1 MNEELRIKEILSER
15 KLSIRSLAEIMG
27 IDPAS
32 LSRSLSGKMT
42 LDTLRKIAS
51 ALNVEVWELF
61 TPSVSKEELTALVD
75 YRGRL
80 YKASSIEELQ
90 GIIEEIKKSDD

>member
-1 MNEELRIKEILSER
+1 MNEELRIKEILGER

-75 YRGRL
+75 HRGRL
-80 YKASSIEELQ
+80 YKASSINELQ
-90 GIIEEIKKSDD
+90 KIIEEIKKEPV

>member
-1 MNEELRIKEILSER
+1 MNEELRIKEILSEK
-15 KLSIRSLAEIMG
+15 KLSIRGLAEIMG

-42 LDTLRKIAS
+42 LDTLKKIAS
-51 ALNVEVWELF
+51 ALNVEIWQLF
-61 TPSVSKEELTALVD
+61 TTTISKEELTALID

-80 YKASSIEELQ
+80 YKAGSIEELEK
-90 GIIEEIKKSDD
+90 IIEEIKKER

>member
-15 KLSIRSLAEIMG
+15 KLSIRVLAEIMG
-27 IDPAS
+27 VDPAS

-42 LDTLRKIAS
+42 LDTLRKIAF

-75 YRGRL
+75 HRGRL
-80 YKASSIEELQ
+80 YKAGSIEELQ
-90 GIIEEIKKSDD
+90 EIIEEIKKSDS